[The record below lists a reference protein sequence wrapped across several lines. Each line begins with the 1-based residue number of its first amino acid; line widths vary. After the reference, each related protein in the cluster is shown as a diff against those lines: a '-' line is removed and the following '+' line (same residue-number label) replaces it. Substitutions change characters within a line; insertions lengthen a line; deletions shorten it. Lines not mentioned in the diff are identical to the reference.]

1 MIYSSNV
8 IGVFITNIF
17 LLWLVG
23 FGLVCCDYLCCVYF
37 LSEAFFVKEKF
48 LIVLEKGKILLLEVC

>member
-23 FGLVCCDYLCCVYF
+23 FGLVCCVYF

-48 LIVLEKGKILLLEVC
+48 LIVLENGKILLLEVC